1 VCSTQILTSP
11 SREETDVESP
21 DRKAAW
27 TAAAGVATVALTAA
41 VISFSHVN
49 RLAVEAGESET
60 AAWLLPVSIDGAV
73 VAAVAVILADS
84 RAGRRPAGLTWL
96 LLGLGLAGSLAA
108 NIASAEPTL
117 TARCVAAWPPVAV
130 ALGIEVMA
138 SMARRRDTRT
148 SGPSDRNQHPRP
160 SAAVPGRAPVNAAP
174 AARRPATAAVGRE
187 RQLQLVNGMP
197 GDRTAGHRQLSD
209 ADAVAAIRQL
219 DAESS
224 GGRASRMQIQ
234 KRLGCGG
241 SKAARLAELARQVES
256 ASVP

>member
-1 VCSTQILTSP
+1 
-11 SREETDVESP
+11 
-21 DRKAAW
+21 
-27 TAAAGVATVALTAA
+27 
-41 VISFSHVN
+41 
-49 RLAVEAGESET
+49 
-60 AAWLLPVSIDGAV
+60 

-117 TARCVAAWPPVAV
+117 TARCVAAWQPVAL

-138 SMARRRDTRT
+138 SMARRRDTEAAD
-148 SGPSDRNQHPRP
+148 PSDRNQHPRP
-160 SAAVPGRAPVNAAP
+160 SAIHGRAPVNAAP
-174 AARRPATAAVGRE
+174 AARQPATAAVGRE

-197 GDRTAGHRQLSD
+197 GHRPAGNRQLSD